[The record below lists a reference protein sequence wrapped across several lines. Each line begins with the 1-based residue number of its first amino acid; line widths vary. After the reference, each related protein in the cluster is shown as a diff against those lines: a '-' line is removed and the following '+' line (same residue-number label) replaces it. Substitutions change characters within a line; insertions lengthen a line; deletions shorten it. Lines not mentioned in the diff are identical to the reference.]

1 MSRAKIIHVIT
12 RLDLGGAQQ
21 NTLYTWSHLDSSRYD
36 ALLVAGTGGVL
47 DAKAVETRAGD
58 EKRRLRWLASL
69 LREVHPGHDL
79 LALLQLVNVF
89 LAEKPDVVHT
99 HSSKA
104 GILGRLAARLAGVPV
119 IVHTYHG
126 FGFNDY
132 QPYLIKRLYVALER
146 LCCRFTQA
154 IVFVSKANE
163 DYARRHGLGD
173 PARYHLIRSGVKL
186 SDLPARVENKGRRKT
201 ELGLGMHKPLVL
213 SIGNLKPQKNPADF
227 IAMAQRVCA
236 KLPETEFVFVGDGP
250 MRQRLEFQIIAHGL
264 MNRVKLPGWRQDTAE
279 LLALADVF
287 VMTSLWEGL
296 PRALVEAL
304 KSGVPA
310 VCYAADGVVDI
321 LQDGVNGY
329 VVAPR
334 DVNALSERVCALLE
348 DAKLRGDMRQ
358 RAAASIGPEFD
369 IDLMVRA
376 QERLYDALLAREP

>member
-1 MSRAKIIHVIT
+1 MRRVKVAHVVT

-21 NTLYTWSHLDSSRYD
+21 NTLYTWSHLDAARYD
-36 ALLVAGTGGVL
+36 ALLVCGLGGQL
-47 DAKAVETRAGD
+47 DEAAIAASSKFPE
-58 EKRRLRWLASL
+58 RRLRLLPSL
-69 LREVHPGHDL
+69 VRQVSPGHDL
-79 LALLQLVNVF
+79 LALLQLVNLF

-119 IVHTYHG
+119 VVHTYHG

-132 QPYLIKRLYVALER
+132 QPYLVKRLYVALER
-146 LCCRFTQA
+146 LCCRFSQA

-163 DYARRHGLGD
+163 DYARRHALGD

-186 SDLPARVENKGRRKT
+186 SELPARIEDRGKRKAA
-201 ELGLGMHKPLVL
+201 LGLGFHKPLVL

-227 IAMAQRVCA
+227 VAMAQRVCA
-236 KLPETEFVFVGDGP
+236 RHPETEFVFVGDGP
-250 MRQRLEFQIIAHGL
+250 LRQRLEFQIIAHGL
-264 MNRVKLPGWRQDTAE
+264 ANRVKLAGWRRDTAE

-310 VCYAADGVVDI
+310 VCYAADGVVDV
-321 LQDGVNGY
+321 LEDGANGY

-334 DVNALSERVCALLE
+334 DVNALADRVCSLLE
-348 DAKLRGDMRQ
+348 DDAKRRELGR

-376 QERLYDALLAREP
+376 QERLYDALLGREP

>member
-1 MSRAKIIHVIT
+1 MAKVVHVIT
-12 RLDLGGAQQ
+12 RLDLGGAQH
-21 NTLYTWSHLDSSRYD
+21 NTLYTWSHLDAARFD
-36 ALLVAGTGGVL
+36 ALLVCGLGGPL
-47 DAKAVETRAGD
+47 EGRAIDARAKDG
-58 EKRRLRWLASL
+58 KRRLRWLPSL
-69 LREVHPGHDL
+69 VREVSPGHDL
-79 LALLQLVNVF
+79 LALLQLWNLF
-89 LAEKPDVVHT
+89 LAERPDVVHT

-104 GILGRLAARLAGVPV
+104 GILGRLAAKLAGVPV

-132 QPYLIKRLYVALER
+132 QPHLVKRLYVALER
-146 LCCRFTQA
+146 LCCRFTHA

-173 PARYHLIRSGVKL
+173 PARYHLIRSGVAL
-186 SDLPARVENKGRRKT
+186 AGYPARVENKGRRKT

-227 IAMAQRVCA
+227 VAMAQRVSA
-236 KLPETEFVFVGDGP
+236 RLPETEFVFVGDGP
-250 MRQRLEFQIIAHGL
+250 LRQRLEFQVIAHGL
-264 MNRVKLPGWRQDTAE
+264 SNRVKLPGWRQDTAE

-310 VCYAADGVVDI
+310 VCYAADGVVDV
-321 LQDGVNGY
+321 LQDGANGY

-334 DVNALSERVCALLE
+334 DVNALSERVCALLQD
-348 DAKLRGDMRQ
+348 DALRREMGR

-369 IDLMVRA
+369 IDVMVRA
-376 QERLYDALLAREP
+376 QERLYDALLRREP

>member
-1 MSRAKIIHVIT
+1 MPKVVHVIT
-12 RLDLGGAQQ
+12 RLDLGGAQH
-21 NTLYTWSHLDSSRYD
+21 NTLYTWSHLDAARYD
-36 ALLVAGTGGVL
+36 VLLVAGVGGPL
-47 DAKAVETRAGD
+47 EDRAIDVRARD
-58 EKRRLRWLASL
+58 EKRRLRWLPSL
-69 LREVHPGHDL
+69 VREVSPGHDF
-79 LALLQLVNVF
+79 LALLQLWNLF

-104 GILGRLAARLAGVPV
+104 GILGRLAAKLAGVPV

-132 QPYLIKRLYVALER
+132 QPHLVKRLYVALER
-146 LCCRFTQA
+146 LCCRFTHA

-173 PARYHLIRSGVKL
+173 PARYHLIRSGVAL
-186 SDLPARVENKGRRKT
+186 AGYPARVENKGRRKA
-201 ELGLGMHKPLVL
+201 ELGFGLHKPLVL

-227 IAMAQRVCA
+227 IAMAQRVSA
-236 KLPETEFVFVGDGP
+236 RLPETEFLFVGDGP
-250 MRQRLEFQIIAHGL
+250 LRQRLEFQVIAHGL
-264 MNRVKLPGWRQDTAE
+264 SNRVKLPGWRHDTAE

-310 VCYAADGVVDI
+310 VCYAADGVVDV
-321 LQDGVNGY
+321 LQDGVNGF

-334 DVNALSERVCALLE
+334 DVNALSERVCALLQ
-348 DAKLRGDMRQ
+348 DDSLRREMGR

-369 IDLMVRA
+369 IDVMVRA
-376 QERLYDALLAREP
+376 QERLYDALLRREP